1 MKKIFLIL
9 IILLIGFNASYSNN
23 MPYFELKDLNGKV
36 VKSSEYQGKVILI
49 NFWATWCPPCKRE
62 IPDFIDLYKK
72 YQKED
77 FVILGIALDDIKSV
91 VDFKSAYKINYPIL
105 IGDQEVVR
113 KYGNIRGIPT
123 SFLIGK
129 DGKIKQRY
137 DGYRTR
143 EIFEKDI
150 LKELK

>member
-1 MKKIFLIL
+1 
-9 IILLIGFNASYSNN
+9 

>member
-9 IILLIGFNASYSNN
+9 IILLIGLNASYSNN